1 MLEGIKDVVRKI
13 QSDEYELAKKN
24 EQIKKDIDS
33 KIHSESNRYEEISG
47 ELKSIEEKNIKLIK
61 QGYSQHRR
69 MYKEE

>member
-33 KIHSESNRYEEISG
+33 KIHSESKRYEEISG
-47 ELKSIEEKNIKLIK
+47 ELKSIEEKANLLSKDIPNIEECI
-61 QGYSQHRR
+61 
-69 MYKEE
+69 KEE